1 MLSNLQLRL
10 ITHIVTQI
18 SPFPQ
23 GLIYSPPNKI
33 SIISKPIKS
42 RGVLRLELQMEN
54 RIQFKS

>member
-18 SPFPQ
+18 SPF
-23 GLIYSPPNKI
+23 YSPPNKI
-33 SIISKPIKS
+33 STISKPIKS
-42 RGVLRLELQMEN
+42 RGVLHLELQMEN